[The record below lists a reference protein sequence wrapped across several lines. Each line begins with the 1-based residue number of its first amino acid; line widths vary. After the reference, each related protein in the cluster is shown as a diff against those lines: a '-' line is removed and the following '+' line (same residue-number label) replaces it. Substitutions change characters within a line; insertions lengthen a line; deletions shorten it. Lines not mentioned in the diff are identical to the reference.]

1 MPLTP
6 ASRACAVALL
16 AAAACSGPPDAPEAR
31 EALRGGVYGASAESA
46 RIDDVHLLS
55 VSRDH
60 AEVIGVS
67 GEAPL

>member
-31 EALRGGVYGASAESA
+31 DAQGGVFGASAEGA
-46 RIDDVHLLS
+46 RIDDLHPLF
-55 VSRDH
+55 VSRH
-60 AEVIGVS
+60 PAEVVGVS